1 MSKLLKDT
9 KQLYYDYM
17 NYSEESGDK
26 FYDNV
31 KSDDKYSLSTAEK
44 HFIKRYLS
52 LVINSSIVSESTKA
66 YLRYPAISSDRQTF
80 QSIINSQKKDRK
92 SKVYNYNTVI
102 AMLNYDEKKLIKYFD
117 EDMLEIIMKIKKVR
131 KIDLSKY
138 EGQLNIAIARFGKPN
153 ELVDELVLKVPL
165 TELGGELTNQEFNK
179 LLEIIKPFSKVAMKQ
194 LIETLPENYKQYLNY
209 LLFVEEKGQL
219 DRDRYTLLEKTLKDG
234 YTPVELEEMKN
245 KFQALEIKKP
255 VVQSEE
261 SEIPKIEISSE
272 EKQRR
277 ADNVEKEDSVDNS
290 SNKLNKY
297 DLFPNVEKE
306 TKPVEKEE
314 KIEVKKNRLQFG

>member
-52 LVINSSIVSESTKA
+52 LVINSSIVSDSTKA

-165 TELGGELTNQEFNK
+165 TELGGELTNQEFNE

-277 ADNVEKEDSVDNS
+277 ADTVEKADSVDNI
-290 SNKLNKY
+290 NKFNKY
-297 DLFPNVEKE
+297 DLFSNMEKE

>member
-52 LVINSSIVSESTKA
+52 LVINSSIVSDSTKA

-102 AMLNYDEKKLIKYFD
+102 AIFNCPSYF
-117 EDMLEIIMKIKKVR
+117 ERSIFLTFFIFIIISS
-131 KIDLSKY
+131 ISSSKY
-138 EGQLNIAIARFGKPN
+138 L
-153 ELVDELVLKVPL
+153 
-165 TELGGELTNQEFNK
+165 
-179 LLEIIKPFSKVAMKQ
+179 IIFFS
-194 LIETLPENYKQYLNY
+194 
-209 LLFVEEKGQL
+209 
-219 DRDRYTLLEKTLKDG
+219 
-234 YTPVELEEMKN
+234 
-245 KFQALEIKKP
+245 
-255 VVQSEE
+255 S
-261 SEIPKIEISSE
+261 
-272 EKQRR
+272 
-277 ADNVEKEDSVDNS
+277 
-290 SNKLNKY
+290 
-297 DLFPNVEKE
+297 
-306 TKPVEKEE
+306 
-314 KIEVKKNRLQFG
+314 